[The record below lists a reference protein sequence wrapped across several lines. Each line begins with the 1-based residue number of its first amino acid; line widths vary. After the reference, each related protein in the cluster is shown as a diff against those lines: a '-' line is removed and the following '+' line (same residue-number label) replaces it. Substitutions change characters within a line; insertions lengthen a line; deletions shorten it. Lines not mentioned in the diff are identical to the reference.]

1 MQTTKTILVVDDEP
15 SMQHVIEDALSGDYK
30 IVNVSNGREAWEM
43 LEENKFDVVITD
55 LVMPEMNGIDLVMG
69 IRKNYPN
76 QKLIIISGGGG
87 IQGRFDYLPVAQLI
101 TGCTAMRKPFQMADL
116 RDAVKRLCE

>member
-1 MQTTKTILVVDDEP
+1 MKTILVVDDEP
-15 SMQHVIEDALSGDYK
+15 EMLNVIEDALSSDYA
-30 IVNVSNGREAWEM
+30 IVNVANGQAAWEK
-43 LEENKFDVVITD
+43 LTENTYDLVITD

-69 IRKNYPN
+69 IRKNFPQ

-101 TGCTAMRKPFQMADL
+101 AGCTAMRKPFAMAEL
-116 RDAVKRLCE
+116 REAVKKLFE

>member
-1 MQTTKTILVVDDEP
+1 MKTILVVDDEP
-15 SMQHVIEDALSGDYK
+15 SMRHVIEDALSDDYNV
-30 IVNVSNGREAWEM
+30 VNVTNGREAWDR
-43 LEENKFDVVITD
+43 LAENKYDLVITD

-69 IRKNYPN
+69 IRKTYPD

-101 TGCTAMRKPFQMADL
+101 AGCTAMRKPFPITEL
-116 RDAVKRLCE
+116 RDAVKKMFE